1 MTNVTK
7 YGILSADRYFTRISG
22 SNLGVLMH
30 RLIDRFILILLIT
43 IAAFL
48 GDSYAR
54 IYIILA
60 AVIFACLGY
69 RFYENKGHTVI
80 VAAEA
85 ACMIVWDMLF
95 PICMLIVYESL
106 FSLMEQKRKE
116 WPWVVVAIALMLI
129 KYLAGAEFFWTSWMG
144 VVSFAGCFIA
154 GFLAFQ
160 SSSVEKYRNRA
171 ISLADDSE
179 ETRKKLADKNLYLIQ
194 KQDDEITMATLKERN
209 RIAREIHDNVGHL
222 LSRSIIQ
229 VGALMTVNK
238 DESTKAML
246 AGISD
251 TLNESMTSIRNS
263 VHNLHNDS
271 VDLKRSICELIERND
286 NVKTSF
292 DYDINSEVPIKIKY
306 CFISIITEA
315 YENFRKHSD
324 GDAVVLS
331 LVEHPA
337 FYRLVFS
344 DNGSGG
350 SVKESGIG
358 LHNMQARVLEAGGI
372 LTINSEHGFRIF
384 VSIPKGDKHESSD
397 SR

>member
-1 MTNVTK
+1 MWYTV
-7 YGILSADRYFTRISG
+7 GGQIFSRVSG
-22 SNLGVLMH
+22 AYLGVLMH

-48 GDSYAR
+48 GDSDTR

-69 RFYENKGHTVI
+69 RFYENIGHTVI

-85 ACMIVWDMLF
+85 VCLIVWDMLF
-95 PICMLIVYESL
+95 PICMLIVYECL
-106 FSLMEQKRKE
+106 FSHTEQKRKE
-116 WPWVVVAIALMLI
+116 WPWIVVTIAIMLI
-129 KYLAGAEFFWTSWMG
+129 KYLAGAELFWTSWMG

-154 GFLAFQ
+154 GYLAFQ

-292 DYDINSEVPIKIKY
+292 DYDVNSEVPIKIKY

-384 VSIPKGDKHESSD
+384 VSIPKGDRHESSD